1 MPWTGSRGIWSLD
14 ICFPVL
20 DEKPLPSCHGIFSCP
35 HQHDAHFLR
44 CLPSLAPLRWPMS
57 DPGKMRRKCLQ
68 KLVVHKPWELQV
80 ANLSLKANTTFA
92 TSLLLSLVEARVKDI
107 CCFRSMTEQKKKKRN
122 GLQCVLP
129 LGYACANRKGA
140 LLFFF
145 RFPFSSLRHTLTSPI
160 YFQENSMLHL
170 FLFLFSFLL
179 FLLLIFLLISF
190 SLYLDFF
197 NCISGWSEQ
206 LPSWLIM
213 GVSTKMARKG

>member
-1 MPWTGSRGIWSLD
+1 
-14 ICFPVL
+14 
-20 DEKPLPSCHGIFSCP
+20 
-35 HQHDAHFLR
+35 
-44 CLPSLAPLRWPMS
+44 MS

-80 ANLSLKANTTFA
+80 ANLSLKANTTFT

-145 RFPFSSLRHTLTSPI
+145 RFPFSSLRHTPPSPI
-160 YFQENSMLHL
+160 HFPENNMLHL
-170 FLFLFSFLL
+170 YFFSFSFYCLFFFLFHFLSIWIFFLL
-179 FLLLIFLLISF
+179 
-190 SLYLDFF
+190 Y
-197 NCISGWSEQ
+197 
-206 LPSWLIM
+206 
-213 GVSTKMARKG
+213 

>member
-1 MPWTGSRGIWSLD
+1 
-14 ICFPVL
+14 
-20 DEKPLPSCHGIFSCP
+20 
-35 HQHDAHFLR
+35 
-44 CLPSLAPLRWPMS
+44 MS

-80 ANLSLKANTTFA
+80 ANSSLKANTTFA

-145 RFPFSSLRHTLTSPI
+145 RFPFSSLRHTPPSPI
-160 YFQENSMLHL
+160 YFPENNMLHL
-170 FLFLFSFLL
+170 FSFSSLFFFLFFSF
-179 FLLLIFLLISF
+179 F
-190 SLYLDFF
+190 SLLNFLSSYFIFSRFDFF
-197 NCISGWSEQ
+197 F
-206 LPSWLIM
+206 LYLY
-213 GVSTKMARKG
+213 

>member
-92 TSLLLSLVEARVKDI
+92 TSLLLSLVEARVRDI

-129 LGYACANRKGA
+129 LGYACANRQGA

-145 RFPFSSLRHTLTSPI
+145 RFPFSSLRHTPLP
-160 YFQENSMLHL
+160 HL
-170 FLFLFSFLL
+170 FPRKQYASPFFFSFL
-179 FLLLIFLLISF
+179 FIVNFSSYFIF
-190 SLYLDFF
+190 SLFGFF
-197 NCISGWSEQ
+197 
-206 LPSWLIM
+206 LIVLVG
-213 GVSTKMARKG
+213 GVSNCLPGW